1 VQQQQSEE
9 KFQVYEIRLD
19 NPPVWPEGM
28 NATQAQLAVPEWG
41 ILEFIGE
48 FASNEDDG
56 ARSEIFTDQARP
68 HYTANN
74 SDTSYSRPI
83 MELSSWWNFL
93 MYSLP
98 PTVSKILAS
107 RKAMNHG

>member
-1 VQQQQSEE
+1 MGSIGIHVISQVRDCQSIWLYRPQQQQQSEE

-56 ARSEIFTDQARP
+56 ARSKITDQARP
-68 HYTANN
+68 HYTTNN

-83 MELSSWWNFL
+83 MELSSW
-93 MYSLP
+93 
-98 PTVSKILAS
+98 
-107 RKAMNHG
+107 

>member
-1 VQQQQSEE
+1 
-9 KFQVYEIRLD
+9 
-19 NPPVWPEGM
+19 M

-83 MELSSWWNFL
+83 MELSSWWELSDVYPSPSSQQDFGI
-93 MYSLP
+93 S
-98 PTVSKILAS
+98 
-107 RKAMNHG
+107 